1 MGEVYFIHPPVSRYD
16 RPLSLDSLKRMKEG
30 LITALEEPCVI
41 NDLGQLALDL
51 YNTAQMLEPM
61 EYVEGEELGD
71 SHPNS
76 DWPDKNIIP
85 LIGAISLLYLEGRY
99 LLCQCRKIE

>member
-1 MGEVYFIHPPVSRYD
+1 MGEVYFMHPPVSRYD
-16 RPLSLDSLKRMKEG
+16 RPLSLDSLKRTKEG
-30 LITALEEPCVI
+30 LIAALEKPCVI

-51 YNTAQMLEPM
+51 YNTANMLEPM

-76 DWPDKNIIP
+76 DWPDKNNNTAYW
-85 LIGAISLLYLEGRY
+85 G
-99 LLCQCRKIE
+99 